1 MYKVPYKKWK
11 TNTKRSIFLK
21 ESLWWGFLYINQEFL
36 IYFMTLMGHLA
47 VGTLLSKYIHVIFSM
62 VTCLPN
68 KCSAEMRK

>member
-1 MYKVPYKKWK
+1 MENKYKKK
-11 TNTKRSIFLK
+11 YISERV
-21 ESLWWGFLYINQEFL
+21 FLYINQEFL

-62 VTCLPN
+62 VNCLPN

>member
-1 MYKVPYKKWK
+1 MENKYKKK
-11 TNTKRSIFLK
+11 YISERV
-21 ESLWWGFLYINQEFL
+21 FLYINQEFF

-62 VTCLPN
+62 VNCLPN

>member
-1 MYKVPYKKWK
+1 MENKYKKYISE
-11 TNTKRSIFLK
+11 RV
-21 ESLWWGFLYINQEFL
+21 FLYINQEFL

-62 VTCLPN
+62 VNCLPN

>member
-1 MYKVPYKKWK
+1 MENKYKKK
-11 TNTKRSIFLK
+11 YISERV
-21 ESLWWGFLYINQEFL
+21 FLYINQEFL

-62 VTCLPN
+62 VNCLLN

>member
-1 MYKVPYKKWK
+1 MENKYKKK
-11 TNTKRSIFLK
+11 YISERVSMVGIFV
-21 ESLWWGFLYINQEFL
+21 YTVNQEFL

-62 VTCLPN
+62 VNCLPN